1 MLLALASPVS
11 LFHRELWSKSNTL
24 YDFKLRELLVPLFV
38 DGKQVYDCPS
48 MADIQHYAK
57 AELST
62 FWEES
67 KRLMN
72 PHVYK
77 VDLSDELYTLK
88 QKLIEELRNA
98 RKGE

>member
-1 MLLALASPVS
+1 M
-11 LFHRELWSKSNTL
+11 
-24 YDFKLRELLVPLFV
+24 PLFI
-38 DGKQVYDCPS
+38 DGRQVYDCPS